1 MVKLWIDD
9 PKVLLDNKSWN
20 PLEGSTE
27 EKINVITKYIVI
39 YGTYNAIIKKDS
51 KKLTNAVI
59 YVGIAMLLYI
69 LLFKKDS
76 EDFKNTPFDPSPPQF
91 VDDELD
97 TKQYNNRIYKDC
109 NQAFYNHGNQIR
121 QFYNIPS
128 DTNNF
133 AKELYSEGLSHSRK
147 EGGLYS
153 HLGLPVSSHSLKEGA
168 CMLCGPSSSGS
179 FGTAGTGNP

>member
-9 PKVLLDNKSWN
+9 PKVLLDHKSWN

-39 YGTYNAIIKKDS
+39 YGTYNAIIKKNS
-51 KKLTNAVI
+51 KKLTNSVI
-59 YVGIAMLLYI
+59 YIGIAMLLYI
-69 LLFKKDS
+69 FLFK
-76 EDFKNTPFDPSPPQF
+76 EDKEEFKNKPFHPSPPQF
-91 VDDELD
+91 MNNKLNLE
-97 TKQYNNRIYKDC
+97 QYSNNVYKDG
-109 NQAFYNHGNQIR
+109 NQAFYNHGDGMREFFHIAQDSNK
-121 QFYNIPS
+121 
-128 DTNNF
+128 F
-133 AKELYSEGLSHSRK
+133 AKELFSEGLSHSRK

-168 CMLCGPSSSGS
+168 CMLCGPSGSGS

>member
-9 PKVLLDNKSWN
+9 PKVLLDNNSWN

-27 EKINVITKYIVI
+27 SKINVITKYIVI

-51 KKLTNAVI
+51 KKLTNSVI

-69 LLFKKDS
+69 LLFKKDLPS
-76 EDFKNTPFDPSPPQF
+76 TENFKNTPFDPSPPQF
-91 VDDELD
+91 INDELD
-97 TKQYNNRIYKDC
+97 TEQYNNIILKDGH
-109 NQAFYNHGNQIR
+109 QAYYNHGNGIR
-121 QFYNIPS
+121 QFYNIPQDS
-128 DTNNF
+128 NKF
-133 AKELYSEGLSHSRK
+133 ATELYSEGLSHSRK

-168 CMLCGPSSSGS
+168 CMLCGPSGPSGGSSE
-179 FGTAGTGNP
+179 

>member
-9 PKVLLDNKSWN
+9 PKVLLDHKSWN

-51 KKLTNAVI
+51 KKLTNSII
-59 YVGIAMLLYI
+59 YIGIAMLLYI

-76 EDFKNTPFDPSPPQF
+76 EDFKNTSFDPSPPKF
-91 VDDELD
+91 INNKLNLE
-97 TKQYNNRIYKDC
+97 KYNNNVYKDGH
-109 NQAFYNHGNQIR
+109 QAFYNHSNGIR
-121 QFYNIPS
+121 QFYNIPQDS
-128 DTNNF
+128 NNF
-133 AKELYSEGLSHSRK
+133 ATELYSEGLSHSRK

>member
-9 PKVLLDNKSWN
+9 PKVLLDHKSWN

-59 YVGIAMLLYI
+59 YIGIAMLFYI
-69 LLFKKDS
+69 LLFKKDT
-76 EDFKNTPFDPSPPQF
+76 EEFINPPVNTSRTQYINNK
-91 VDDELD
+91 LD
-97 TKQYNNRIYKDC
+97 LEHYNNRIYKDG
-109 NQAFYNHGNQIR
+109 NQAFYNHGNGIR
-121 QFYNIPS
+121 EFYHIPS
-128 DTNNF
+128 DTNKF
-133 AKELYSEGLSHSRK
+133 AKELYSKGLSHSRK

-153 HLGLPVSSHSLKEGA
+153 HLGLPVSRHSLEEGA
-168 CMLCGPSSSGS
+168 CMLCGPSGASG
-179 FGTAGTGNP
+179 GTNP

>member
-9 PKVLLDNKSWN
+9 PKVLLDHKSWN
-20 PLEGSTE
+20 PFEGSTE

-51 KKLTNAVI
+51 KKLTNSVI
-59 YVGIAMLLYI
+59 YIGIAMIIYI
-69 LLFKKDS
+69 LLFKKDI
-76 EDFKNTPFDPSPPQF
+76 ENFKNPPVNTSPTQF
-91 VDDELD
+91 GNNKLD
-97 TKQYNNRIYKDC
+97 LEHYNNRVYKDGRD
-109 NQAFYNHGNQIR
+109 AFYNHGNGIR
-121 QFYNIPS
+121 EFFHVAS

-153 HLGLPVSSHSLKEGA
+153 HLGLPVSSHSLKKGA
-168 CMLCGPSSSGS
+168 CTMCGPSSSGS

>member
-9 PKVLLDNKSWN
+9 PKVLLDHKSWN

-59 YVGIAMLLYI
+59 YIGIAMILYI
-69 LLFKKDS
+69 LLFKKDT
-76 EDFKNTPFDPSPPQF
+76 EEFINPPVNTSPTQF
-91 VDDELD
+91 VNNKLD
-97 TKQYNNRIYKDC
+97 LEQYNNRIYKDGVE
-109 NQAFYNHGNQIR
+109 AFYNHGNGIR
-121 QFYNIPS
+121 EFYHIPS

-168 CMLCGPSSSGS
+168 CMLCGPSGASG
-179 FGTAGTGNP
+179 GTNP